1 MFMGNT
7 KYIKYFF
14 SLLMVFF
21 LLSIACTASGQG
33 VGRAHQSTEF
43 RGEQLRTASLDSKSS
58 MIQTAIFEY
67 IARFGYGQNV
77 KDVNGRIQFSDP
89 ADIVRRFTVTAED
102 VDKSLERGDA
112 GMGSSNSRIHL
123 VFAWEGGAELP
134 SNAKLGATDSTI
146 VISDD
151 IVRDHPELA
160 VVLNKWDFSQAP
172 LEKLEQKARQFREAA
187 DRWIAYNEVA
197 IYFLLRNENVWS
209 PWVSVD
215 AKAKIDVELAREQ
228 GLAAQQKD

>member
-1 MFMGNT
+1 MFTGNI
-7 KYIKYFF
+7 KYIKYIF
-14 SLLMVFF
+14 SFLIVFL
-21 LLSIACTASGQG
+21 LLSIACTTVSAT
-33 VGRAHQSTEF
+33 RKHQSTEF
-43 RGEQLRTASLDSKSS
+43 RGEQIRTASLDSKNS
-58 MIQTAIFEY
+58 MIQTAIFQY
-67 IARFGYGQNV
+67 IGKFGYGKNI

-89 ADIVRRFTVTAED
+89 ADIVRRFTVTEED
-102 VDKSLERGDA
+102 IDKSLERGDA
-112 GMGSSNSRIHL
+112 GMGSSNSRIHI
-123 VFAWEGGAELP
+123 VFAWEGAIDLP
-134 SNAKLGATDSTI
+134 ANAKLGAADSTI

-160 VVLNKWDFSQAP
+160 VVLNKWDFSKAP

>member
-1 MFMGNT
+1 MFTGNI
-7 KYIKYFF
+7 KYIKYIF
-14 SLLMVFF
+14 SFLIVFF
-21 LLSIACTASGQG
+21 LLSIACTTDSAT
-33 VGRAHQSTEF
+33 RKHQSTEF
-43 RGEQLRTASLDSKSS
+43 RGEQIRTASLDSKSS

-67 IARFGYGQNV
+67 IARFGYEQNP

-89 ADIVRRFTVTAED
+89 ADILRRFTVTEED
-102 VDKSLERGDA
+102 IDESLERGDA
-112 GMGSSNSRIHL
+112 GMGSSNSRIHV
-123 VFAWEGGAELP
+123 VFAWEGAIDLP
-134 SNAKLGATDSTI
+134 ANAKLGAADSTI

-160 VVLNKWDFSQAP
+160 VVLNKWDFSKAP
-172 LEKLEQKARQFREAA
+172 SEKLEQKARQFREAA

>member
-1 MFMGNT
+1 MFTGNI
-7 KYIKYFF
+7 KYIKYIF
-14 SLLMVFF
+14 SFLIVFF
-21 LLSIACTASGQG
+21 LLSIACTTDSAT
-33 VGRAHQSTEF
+33 RKHQSTEF
-43 RGEQLRTASLDSKSS
+43 RGEQIRTASLDSKSS

-67 IARFGYGQNV
+67 IARFGYEQNP

-89 ADIVRRFTVTAED
+89 ADIVRRFTVTEED
-102 VDKSLERGDA
+102 IDESLERGDA
-112 GMGSSNSRIHL
+112 GMGSSNSRIHV
-123 VFAWEGGAELP
+123 VFAWEEVIDLP
-134 SNAKLGATDSTI
+134 ANAKLGATDSTV

-160 VVLNKWDFSQAP
+160 AVLNKWDFSKAP

>member
-1 MFMGNT
+1 MFTGNI
-7 KYIKYFF
+7 KYIKYIF
-14 SLLMVFF
+14 SFLIVFF
-21 LLSIACTASGQG
+21 LLSIACTTDSAT
-33 VGRAHQSTEF
+33 RKHQSTEF
-43 RGEQLRTASLDSKSS
+43 RGEQIRTASLDSKSS

-67 IARFGYGQNV
+67 IARFGYEQNP

-89 ADIVRRFTVTAED
+89 ADIVRRFTVTKED
-102 VDKSLERGDA
+102 IDKSLETGDA
-112 GMGSSNSRIHL
+112 GMGSSNSRIHI
-123 VFAWEGGAELP
+123 VFAWEGAIDLP
-134 SNAKLGATDSTI
+134 ANAKLGAADSTI

-160 VVLNKWDFSQAP
+160 VVLNKWDFSKAP

>member
-1 MFMGNT
+1 MFTGNI
-7 KYIKYFF
+7 KYIKYIF
-14 SLLMVFF
+14 SFLIVFF

-43 RGEQLRTASLDSKSS
+43 RGEQIRTASLDSKNS

-67 IARFGYGQNV
+67 IARFGYGQNP

-89 ADIVRRFTVTAED
+89 ADIVRRFTVTEED
-102 VDKSLERGDA
+102 IDISLERGDA
-112 GMGSSNSRIHL
+112 GMGSSNSRIHV
-123 VFAWEGGAELP
+123 VFAWEEAIDLP
-134 SNAKLGATDSTI
+134 VNAKLGAADSTV

-160 VVLNKWDFSQAP
+160 AVLNKWDFSKAP